1 MNLRLFLTRQGTWL
15 LLGLNALLALGGLA
29 LWLDTEGHWRNVSWS
44 APAAQPMVL
53 AEINLP
59 RGSVG
64 GDVDVGR
71 FVAVLDRPLFSPSRR
86 PPPPPP
92 PPAPPPPVDPLA
104 NIQLFGVYG
113 GKTGGGIV
121 ARIDGKVQRVSVQSQ
136 VGEWVVK
143 SVVGREVT
151 FARGDET
158 RTLTLVHAVAARAA
172 APAAAAQAP
181 EAVNPGGAALG
192 AQQKMQE
199 EARAREA
206 ARLDVL
212 RRAGLTPLK

>member
-1 MNLRLFLTRQGTWL
+1 MNLQLFFTRQGTWL
-15 LLGLNALLALGGLA
+15 LLALNAALALGGLA
-29 LWLDTEGHWRNVSWS
+29 LWMDTEGHWRHVRWL
-44 APAAQPMVL
+44 APAPQTMAL
-53 AEINLP
+53 ADVNLP

-64 GDVDVGR
+64 GDLDVGR

-113 GKTGGGIV
+113 GKTSGGIV
-121 ARIDGKVQRVSVQSQ
+121 ARIDGKVQRVQLQSN
-136 VGEWVVK
+136 VGEWTVK
-143 SVVGREVT
+143 SISGREVT
-151 FARGDET
+151 FARGEES
-158 RTLTLVHAVAARAA
+158 RTLTLIHAVAARA
-172 APAAAAQAP
+172 PSPVAAAAPLEAP
-181 EAVNPGGAALG
+181 NPGGMALG

-206 ARLDVL
+206 ARLDIL